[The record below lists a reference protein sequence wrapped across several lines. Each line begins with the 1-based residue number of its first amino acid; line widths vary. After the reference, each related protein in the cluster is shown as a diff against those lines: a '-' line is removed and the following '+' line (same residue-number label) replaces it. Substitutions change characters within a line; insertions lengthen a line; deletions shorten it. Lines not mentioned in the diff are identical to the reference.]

1 MQANAIVLVKPHSI
15 PKTSSGKIQRHLC
28 RQRYLEGSLEVV
40 AEWREATP
48 EDKSVHEDTPRR
60 EPAEIESWLAARI
73 ATRLGL
79 RYAELDVD
87 TPIARFGL
95 DSLTAIELTHEL
107 ETELSLRLPMASL
120 LQDFSIAQLAARL
133 AADAGVDGHA
143 PLAYEPLADPA
154 DEYPLSYGQRAMWFL
169 YRLAPESPAYNIPV
183 AVRIPGEL
191 DSAAFR
197 HAFESLIARHAS
209 LRATFHESP
218 DGGGPVQRIS
228 EQAAFRLRRA

>member
-1 MQANAIVLVKPHSI
+1 MCI
-15 PKTSSGKIQRHLC
+15 RD
-28 RQRYLEGSLEVV
+28 RRYLEGSLEVV

-48 EDKSVHEDTPRR
+48 EDRSVQAGTPRR

-133 AADAGVDGHA
+133 AADVGVEGH
-143 PLAYEPLADPA
+143 LAYEPLADPA

-169 YRLAPESPAYNIPV
+169 YL
-183 AVRIPGEL
+183 
-191 DSAAFR
+191 
-197 HAFESLIARHAS
+197 SLI
-209 LRATFHESP
+209 
-218 DGGGPVQRIS
+218 
-228 EQAAFRLRRA
+228 